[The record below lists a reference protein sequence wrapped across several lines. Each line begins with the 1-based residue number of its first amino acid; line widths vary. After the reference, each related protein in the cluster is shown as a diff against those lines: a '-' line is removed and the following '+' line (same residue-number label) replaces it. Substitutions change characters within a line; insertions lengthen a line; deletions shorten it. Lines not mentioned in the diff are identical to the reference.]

1 MNWLYGLFNVLFVYN
16 VILDVCRLM
25 DWSVVLVVFNVD
37 IEIFFLK
44 EIDIYDVIVIRM
56 VVKFVEN
63 VCIWMFFFE

>member
-25 DWSVVLVVFNVD
+25 DWSVVLVVFNMD

-44 EIDIYDVIVIRM
+44 EMDIYDVIVIRM

-63 VCIWMFFFE
+63 VCI

>member
-1 MNWLYGLFNVLFVYN
+1 MKWLYGLFNVLFVYN
-16 VILDVCRLM
+16 VILDVCRLI
-25 DWSVVLVVFNVD
+25 DWSVVLVIFNMD

>member
-1 MNWLYGLFNVLFVYN
+1 MKWLYGLFNVLFVYN

-25 DWSVVLVVFNVD
+25 DWSVVLVVFNMD

>member
-1 MNWLYGLFNVLFVYN
+1 MKWLYGLFNVLFVYN

-25 DWSVVLVVFNVD
+25 DWSVVLVVFNMN

-44 EIDIYDVIVIRM
+44 EMDIYDVIVIRM

-63 VCIWMFFFE
+63 VCIWMFLFE

>member
-1 MNWLYGLFNVLFVYN
+1 MKWLYGLFNVLFDYN

-25 DWSVVLVVFNVD
+25 DWSVVLVVFNMD

-44 EIDIYDVIVIRM
+44 EIDIYDVIVIWM

>member
-1 MNWLYGLFNVLFVYN
+1 MKWLYGLFNVLFVYN

-25 DWSVVLVVFNVD
+25 DWSVVLVVFNMD

-44 EIDIYDVIVIRM
+44 EMEIYDVIVIRM

-63 VCIWMFFFE
+63 VCI

>member
-1 MNWLYGLFNVLFVYN
+1 MKWLYGLFNVLFVYN

-25 DWSVVLVVFNVD
+25 DWSVVLVVFNMD

-44 EIDIYDVIVIRM
+44 EMDIYDVIVIRM

>member
-1 MNWLYGLFNVLFVYN
+1 MKWLYGLFNVLFVYN

-44 EIDIYDVIVIRM
+44 EMDIYDVIVIRM

-63 VCIWMFFFE
+63 VCI

>member
-1 MNWLYGLFNVLFVYN
+1 MKWLYGLFNVLFVYN

-25 DWSVVLVVFNVD
+25 DWSVVLVVFNMD

-44 EIDIYDVIVIRM
+44 EMDIYDVIVIRM

-63 VCIWMFFFE
+63 VCI

>member
-1 MNWLYGLFNVLFVYN
+1 
-16 VILDVCRLM
+16 M

-63 VCIWMFFFE
+63 VCI

>member
-1 MNWLYGLFNVLFVYN
+1 
-16 VILDVCRLM
+16 M
-25 DWSVVLVVFNVD
+25 DWSVVLVIFNMD

-63 VCIWMFFFE
+63 VCI

>member
-1 MNWLYGLFNVLFVYN
+1 MKWLYGLFNVLFVYN

-44 EIDIYDVIVIRM
+44 EMDIYDVIVIRM